1 MLSCFRGCA
10 IGVGN
15 CCSLSR
21 TGGGRHE
28 SHQGR
33 PAGGCD
39 RQSGPQRGDRRR
51 QRSHRVRR
59 DRRASGGRGNH
70 RPQPVLGDPRA
81 DRSPHA
87 HDVLLGPHAR
97 DAAAGPAAAA
107 GGRHGRARGR
117 QRPPDAR
124 DRRHD
129 RARPWRVERDRL
141 RDARSD
147 QHGPDGRAADVRR
160 RPGPVGAARRRTEAG
175 LRAAGGGARDRR
187 IGLGQGLRLARQL
200 SERGHDA
207 DAHLR
212 RDEERRSTPP
222 TRRAG
227 RSRSIP
233 MGPPA

>member
-1 MLSCFRGCA
+1 MRRPPRKHENTRKTRSAFVLSWFRGWT
-10 IGVGN
+10 IGCGDAVPVG
-15 CCSLSR
+15 
-21 TGGGRHE
+21 TGGGGHE

-59 DRRASGGRGNH
+59 DRRAPGGRGNH

-97 DAAAGPAAAA
+97 HAAAGPAAAA
-107 GGRHGRARGR
+107 GGRHGRARRR
-117 QRPPDAR
+117 QRAPDAR

-129 RARPWRVERDRL
+129 RARPRRVERDRL

-147 QHGPDGRAADVRR
+147 QHGQDGRAADVRR
-160 RPGPVGAARRRTEAG
+160 RPGAVGAARRRAEAG
-175 LRAAGGGARDRR
+175 LSAAGGGAHRPPAPT
-187 IGLGQGLRLARQL
+187 G
-200 SERGHDA
+200 S
-207 DAHLR
+207 
-212 RDEERRSTPP
+212 RSTARAAAIRAS
-222 TRRAG
+222 TRR
-227 RSRSIP
+227 RR
-233 MGPPA
+233 